1 MTEVREAEEPKRI
14 RVREGNPRQGLTH
27 ATPPQVETPI
37 GVKPLAEVC
46 QDIEATFGP
55 GPVGNRIFFNT
66 IQCGHGGLLHRHSHG
81 DGAYSVFDQTY
92 FDDGIEVEVSAAR
105 PGAQVDVPRRAL
117 NFGARV

>member
-1 MTEVREAEEPKRI
+1 M
-14 RVREGNPRQGLTH
+14 
-27 ATPPQVETPI
+27 ETPI

-66 IQCGHGGLLHRHSHG
+66 IQCGHGGLLHRHGHG
-81 DGAYSVFDQTY
+81 DAAYSVFDQTY
-92 FDDGIEVEVSAAR
+92 FDDGMEVEVSAAR